1 MTMKIARLAV
11 PDFVTNS
18 YFPAIAAVELG
29 LFAKEGVDARYELI
43 FPNNR
48 AYEVLRDGGVD
59 FVAGPAHALLPAFP
73 EWRGAKL
80 LMALAQGTF
89 WLLVMRADFGGAP
102 GDVHALRGQRIGAAP
117 FVDLTLKQLLVDAGV
132 DMAGEDVQIVP
143 VPGAHDPGVSFGVHA
158 AKALAEGLIDGF
170 WANGMGA
177 ENAVRS
183 GVGKVILD
191 VRRGLGPAAAFHY
204 TIPVLATSDA
214 AITRDPELIASGMR
228 AVMAAQRALKAEP
241 GLAAQIGAKVF
252 PKAEAA
258 LIADV
263 VARDLPFYTPDITD
277 ASVAGMVRFT
287 QAVGMLKG
295 APTRDDMVASAF
307 SPLWRAASS

>member
-1 MTMKIARLAV
+1 M
-11 PDFVTNS
+11 
-18 YFPAIAAVELG
+18 
-29 LFAKEGVDARYELI
+29 
-43 FPNNR
+43 
-48 AYEVLRDGGVD
+48 
-59 FVAGPAHALLPAFP
+59 
-73 EWRGAKL
+73 
-80 LMALAQGTF
+80 
-89 WLLVMRADFGGAP
+89 
-102 GDVHALRGQRIGAAP
+102 
-117 FVDLTLKQLLVDAGV
+117 
-132 DMAGEDVQIVP
+132 P

-241 GLAAQIGAKVF
+241 GLAAQIGAEVF